1 VKRRLDDAGSHCIES
16 DVLFRVFRSQAS
28 QSCVQTTFS
37 DHRKGSGYA
46 GNWIVGQRS
55 SDAHDAASGLLRLH
69 LFNRKLRDM
78 NEAIEVSRDESAK
91 VVCRVL
97 RKRFH
102 KEDAGVRD
110 DGIDRAEL
118 FDREFCNFLRRL
130 KSTYVAIDQ
139 GEVLGSWKLLR
150 FRRAPRGSYNIVAA
164 CEKRLDDAR
173 ADALRCS
180 RNDHCLLCICHLWAS
195 PFLRIWLPV
204 WPASTL
210 PQFRLF
216 TFYFLILTS
225 YFLLVPWVV
234 FLRAVNVGGANR
246 CQPALITKE
255 LSKFDI
261 VNIGAVGTFVARE
274 NVSDS
279 ALRAAIAKKLPFK
292 CEIMICPAR
301 DIIKL
306 ASKDPFSQQ
315 PSGPNIVRFVSVL
328 AKRLRA
334 LPPLP
339 LSLPL
344 DDDWLLKIIAIQDR
358 FVLGLYRRQM
368 KAISYLSQIEKR
380 LGVPATTR
388 NWNTI
393 EKVAKILRTG

>member
-1 VKRRLDDAGSHCIES
+1 
-16 DVLFRVFRSQAS
+16 
-28 QSCVQTTFS
+28 
-37 DHRKGSGYA
+37 
-46 GNWIVGQRS
+46 
-55 SDAHDAASGLLRLH
+55 
-69 LFNRKLRDM
+69 
-78 NEAIEVSRDESAK
+78 
-91 VVCRVL
+91 
-97 RKRFH
+97 
-102 KEDAGVRD
+102 
-110 DGIDRAEL
+110 
-118 FDREFCNFLRRL
+118 
-130 KSTYVAIDQ
+130 
-139 GEVLGSWKLLR
+139 
-150 FRRAPRGSYNIVAA
+150 
-164 CEKRLDDAR
+164 
-173 ADALRCS
+173 
-180 RNDHCLLCICHLWAS
+180 
-195 PFLRIWLPV
+195 
-204 WPASTL
+204 
-210 PQFRLF
+210 
-216 TFYFLILTS
+216 
-225 YFLLVPWVV
+225 VPWVV

-246 CQPALITKE
+246 CQPALIAKE

-339 LSLPL
+339 LSLPA
-344 DDDWLLKIIAIQDR
+344 DNDWLVKIIAILDR
-358 FVLGLYRRQM
+358 FVLSLYRRQM